1 MFHFAVLLLLL
12 VALSACAPGSADYR
26 SHLCG
31 GLRTDCMAY
40 AVYTP

>member
-1 MFHFAVLLLLL
+1 MTRTSLLLLL
-12 VALSACAPGSADYR
+12 LLSGCESGDYR

-31 GLRTDCMAY
+31 GLSTDCMAY